1 METRVAVISIIVEN
15 IDAAESINSLLH
27 EYRQLIIGRMG
38 VPYPKKG
45 ISIISVAVDGPMNQ
59 ISALSGKLGALRGVS
74 TKTVYSKAMEDKK
87 NEDK

>member
-15 IDAAESINSLLH
+15 IDAAESINLLLH
-27 EYRQLIIGRMG
+27 DYRQFIIGRMG

-59 ISALSGKLGALRGVS
+59 ISALSGKLGALPGVS
-74 TKTVYSKAMEDKK
+74 TKTVYSKAQEDK
-87 NEDK
+87 